1 MNPTIYI
8 FKGLE
13 QLKTFVFSQE
23 QTTTLED
30 SSLSQTFK
38 ILFDHDSPKE
48 NMDSYFG
55 SWSDYQNSQ
64 RTFCLLYD
72 FKLSKMLVFTEISHK
87 VISENIYESRLAS
100 ADSLLNPTVLSN
112 TTVNQINIVELWNV
126 CRNTDIDHSKGL
138 FVNTVYPALEK
149 HIFQDPYIKQIRL
162 SCLPVLAEKVYSKVG
177 FTPTGFKD
185 DEGYI
190 SMVKLKGSN

>member
-1 MNPTIYI
+1 MTSTIYI
-8 FKGLE
+8 FKGLD
-13 QLKTFVFSQE
+13 QLKAFLYTQE
-23 QTTTLED
+23 QTTTLEA

-38 ILFDHDSPKE
+38 ILFDEHSPKE

-55 SWSDYQNSQ
+55 SWSDHQNNQ

-72 FKLSKMLVFTEISHK
+72 FHLKKILVFTEIAYK
-87 VISENIYESRLAS
+87 VISENVYESDRLLDPS
-100 ADSLLNPTVLSN
+100 ILVK
-112 TTVNQINIVELWNV
+112 NIAELWNV

-138 FVNTVYPALEK
+138 FVQVVYPAIEK
-149 HIFQDPYIKQIRL
+149 HIFQDTTVKQIRL

-177 FTPTGFKD
+177 FVPTGFKD

-190 SMVKLKGSN
+190 SMVRASLN